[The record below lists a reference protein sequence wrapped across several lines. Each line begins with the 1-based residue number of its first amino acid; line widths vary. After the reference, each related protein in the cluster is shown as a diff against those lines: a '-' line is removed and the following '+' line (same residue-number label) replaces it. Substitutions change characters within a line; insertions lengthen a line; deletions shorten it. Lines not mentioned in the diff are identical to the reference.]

1 MATERPSLVDDRFLC
16 RLTPVNDRYETRR
29 WRKKKPKSEWQPIEN
44 ARGLFNRIHQGA
56 FECSEKRRSP
66 GGKIDDDMMEPD
78 SKRIVRQWNREIE
91 EEIRRRDARRDDG
104 PWRIIVWVAL
114 AVLWFVALF
123 AVLGLFERAL
133 R

>member
-1 MATERPSLVDDRFLC
+1 
-16 RLTPVNDRYETRR
+16 
-29 WRKKKPKSEWQPIEN
+29 
-44 ARGLFNRIHQGA
+44 
-56 FECSEKRRSP
+56 
-66 GGKIDDDMMEPD
+66 MMEPD
-78 SKRIVRQWNREIE
+78 SKRIVREWNREIE

-104 PWRIIVWVAL
+104 PWKIIVWMAL

>member
-1 MATERPSLVDDRFLC
+1 
-16 RLTPVNDRYETRR
+16 
-29 WRKKKPKSEWQPIEN
+29 
-44 ARGLFNRIHQGA
+44 
-56 FECSEKRRSP
+56 
-66 GGKIDDDMMEPD
+66 MMEPD
-78 SKRIVRQWNREIE
+78 SKRIVREWNREIE

-104 PWRIIVWVAL
+104 PWRIVVWVAL